1 MPEKDLGGIQID
13 KRNKP
18 QKRGKV
24 KSYSK
29 TNSQRTLWSWY
40 CSTMLVQIN
49 TTYSAVV
56 KGLTSLKCSLNC
68 YFPFIFCL
76 NLFSIYSHDRA
87 SSSICNILFAFS
99 RFGDVI
105 NPSIFNHCS
114 ALWRPQCTG
123 QTICFIFAL
132 LNANI
137 NYFLYGFRHFHICVQ
152 QVHCFV
158 C

>member
-1 MPEKDLGGIQID
+1 
-13 KRNKP
+13 
-18 QKRGKV
+18 
-24 KSYSK
+24 
-29 TNSQRTLWSWY
+29 
-40 CSTMLVQIN
+40 MLVQIN

-56 KGLTSLKCSLNC
+56 KGLTSLKCSLIC

-76 NLFSIYSHDRA
+76 NLFSIYNHDRA
-87 SSSICNILFAFS
+87 SSGMCNILSAFS

-114 ALWRPQCTG
+114 ALWRLQCAM

-158 C
+158 CWLPPSFQQAHNKSPSNFGKLLQFCVYMGVCVRLISCE